1 MPVLGTLLLLAASTP
16 PPDLALVGLILSPS
30 AGRSQALVRAQGRTR
45 VVATG
50 ESAFGGR
57 VVGLEASGV
66 TLAFGDER
74 VVLRLA
80 SGPAPENPPLP
91 SLPREAPA
99 PAADSGLSLPR
110 QQMESRLGVEIPR
123 ILAETTL
130 VPFYEDGRITGLTLQ
145 RIPEGTLLTEAG
157 LRQGDVIRE
166 INGTVIDGMATL
178 IGLWTRLR
186 NETSLR
192 AVVEREGR
200 LRILSL
206 TLK

>member
-1 MPVLGTLLLLAASTP
+1 MLVALLLLAASAP
-16 PPDLALVGLILSPS
+16 PPDLALVGLVLSPS
-30 AGRSQALVRAQGRTR
+30 AGRSLALVRAQGRTR
-45 VVATG
+45 VVGAG

-57 VVGLEASGV
+57 VVGLDPSGV

-74 VVLRLA
+74 VVLRLS
-80 SGPAPENPPLP
+80 SGTSPESLPPLP
-91 SLPREAPA
+91 PPREAPA
-99 PAADSGLSLPR
+99 PPADPGLTLPR
-110 QQMESRLGVEIPR
+110 QQLEARLGVEIPR

-130 VPFYEDGRITGLTLQ
+130 VPFFEDGRITGLTLQ
-145 RIPEGTLLTEAG
+145 RMPAGTLLTEAG
-157 LRQGDVIRE
+157 LLQGDVIRE
-166 INGTVIDGMATL
+166 INGTVIDGMGTL

-200 LRILSL
+200 QRILTL

>member
-1 MPVLGTLLLLAASTP
+1 MLGTLLMLAVSP

-30 AGRSQALVRAQGRTR
+30 AGRSQALLRAQGRTR
-45 VVATG
+45 VVAAG
-50 ESAFGGR
+50 EPAFGGQ
-57 VVGLEASGV
+57 VVGLDAAGV

-74 VVLRLA
+74 IVLRLA
-80 SGPAPENPPLP
+80 SQPAPDGLPAAPP
-91 SLPREAPA
+91 PREAPP
-99 PAADSGLSLPR
+99 PASEGGLSLPR
-110 QQMESRLGVEIPR
+110 QQLEARLGVEIPR

-145 RIPEGTLLTEAG
+145 RMPEGTLLSEAG
-157 LRQGDVIRE
+157 LRSGDVIRE

-186 NETSLR
+186 SETSLR

-200 LRILSL
+200 LTILSL